1 MDKVKRSER
10 LAAMTRML
18 VDNPNKVLSYQVFCD
33 RFKAAKSTVS
43 EDIALIQNALS
54 TYDLGQVTT
63 VTGAA
68 GGVRFRPLIS
78 WKEAQELLSML
89 ADKLNDPDRALP
101 GGFLYSSDLLSN
113 PEITRKMACIIARP
127 CYELGVDFVLT
138 METKGIPVAM
148 MTAEALNVPL
158 VIARRSSRV
167 YEGSAVNISFPDGKG
182 GIETMSLGRRA
193 IAEGQ
198 RALIVDDFIRNGGTA
213 LGMIELMKE
222 FKTKVVGLSFVL
234 AKERENPLSDL
245 PEWPLITFTG
255 DGVKEP
261 MKLKPAK
268 WIFEQGDK

>member
-18 VDNPNKVLSYQVFCD
+18 VDNPNKVISYQVFCD
-33 RFKAAKSTVS
+33 TFEAAKSTVS

-54 TYDLGQVTT
+54 IYDLGQVTT

-68 GGVRFRPLIS
+68 GGVRFRPLLS
-78 WKEAQELLSML
+78 WKEARELLSML